1 MNYAPDDF
9 SQQAIKQDMLY
20 GFLVIT
26 NATFFIP
33 SPLPFYQVVF
43 G

>member
-9 SQQAIKQDMLY
+9 SQRAIKKQMLY

-26 NATFFIP
+26 KATFFI
-33 SPLPFYQVVF
+33 SIPLSFYQVVF